1 MRILFVWLTAI
12 AAVTPPVPTVTTP
25 ANYPEALLAER
36 VAGQVE
42 LSVTVLAD
50 GNVGEV
56 AVVSADRPEMAAA
69 AIEAV
74 LKWKFTPAMRD
85 GVAIAARI
93 RVPFRFEAPVVEEV
107 EAASE
112 QSGGDGREPIADDR
126 LPITDGRQPIADD
139 RLPITDGRQPIAD
152 SRSPIADDDQV
163 IDVSVRGKRRPPQRA
178 VSDFVLDHDILNAMP
193 RQNAADLLGSA
204 PGVYVSRPE
213 GDAVA
218 QEIFLRGFDASH
230 GQDIE
235 LSVGVVPLNQPSHIH
250 GQGYADTNFVIP
262 EVVRSLRVTEGVYD
276 PRQGDFAV
284 AGSVGFD
291 LGVAKR
297 GILSRTS
304 YGSFDTKRQV
314 LVWAPEGEA
323 DETFGAV
330 ALRETDGFGMNRGSR
345 SGSGIA
351 QYMLRL
357 GQNTTLLMHVAAYG
371 ARANLAGVLRRDDVN
386 EGRVG
391 FYDSYPDPTANAQSA
406 LTSRAQA
413 SATLEH
419 TGENGARTQLS
430 LWLMQANYRSRQNFT
445 GYLQRSQQNPTWVGR
460 GDLIEQA
467 NDDFGL
473 GAQASHRTQ
482 TRTLVGELSGS
493 LEVGLAFRTDGIHQQ
508 QNLLQAPENQTWD
521 RRVDAKIRGSDLGA
535 YADATLTYST
545 WLTARAGV
553 RADVLYYDVDDALG
567 NFIPTFQRATF
578 IPGFRRTALG
588 IASGPRAT
596 LEARPVRGLRLI
608 ASYGEGYRSP
618 QARQLTEGENAPYA
632 KVHGMELGAAYQ
644 PPGAEWLNA
653 SVALYR
659 TTLSQDLA
667 FDAAEG
673 ALERIGPTTRKG
685 AVAHLIAQPWSWA
698 LASLSVTYVHATLDA
713 PPAASAENPTPAF
726 TKGELLPY
734 VPPLVV
740 RGDASIQ
747 RPIVDIAES
756 PLGYRVG
763 SGFTFLSKRPLPY
776 AQFGQTVALWDAS
789 AALNWRFVELG
800 CEVYNLLDR
809 QYAASEYSFVS
820 DWGNREVPSRVPARH
835 FSAGAPRT
843 VFGTLTLSF

>member
-1 MRILFVWLTAI
+1 MRFLFALVTAI
-12 AAVTPPVPTVTTP
+12 AAVTPPVPTVTPP
-25 ANYPEALLAER
+25 ATYPEALLAER
-36 VAGQVE
+36 VAGTAE
-42 LSVTVLAD
+42 LAVTVLAD
-50 GNVGEV
+50 GSVGEV

-85 GVAIAARI
+85 ETPIAARI
-93 RVPFRFEAPVVEEV
+93 RVPFRFEAPVVEVV
-107 EAASE
+107 EE
-112 QSGGDGREPIADDR
+112 PVVDGRGPIADGR
-126 LPITDGRQPIADD
+126 TPMTDSRSPIAD
-139 RLPITDGRQPIAD
+139 GRTPIAD
-152 SRSPIADDDQV
+152 SRSPNADDQV

-178 VSDFVLDHDILNAMP
+178 VSDFVLDHDILAAMP
-193 RQNAADLLGSA
+193 RQNAADLLASA

-291 LGVAKR
+291 LGVASR
-297 GILSRTS
+297 GVLSRTS

-323 DETFGAV
+323 EETFGAV
-330 ALRETDGFGMNRGSR
+330 SLRETDGFGMNRGSR

-357 GQNTTLLMHVAAYG
+357 SESTSVLFHVAAYG
-371 ARANLAGVLRRDDVN
+371 ARANLAGVLRRDDVAAR
-386 EGRVG
+386 RVG

-406 LTSRAQA
+406 LTSRVQTAV
-413 SATLEH
+413 TLEH
-419 TGENGARTQLS
+419 RGEEGARTAMS
-430 LWLMQANYRSRQNFT
+430 VWLMQANYRSRQNFT
-445 GYLQRSQQNPTWVGR
+445 GYMQRSQQNPDWVGR
-460 GDLIEQA
+460 GDLIEQS

-473 GAQASHRTQ
+473 GAQASHRTR
-482 TRTLVGELSGS
+482 TRTLIGDLSGS
-493 LEVGLAFRTDGIHQQ
+493 VELGLAFRTDGIEQE

-521 RRVDAKIRGSDLGA
+521 RRVDARIRGSDIGA

-545 WLTARAGV
+545 WLTARAGF

-567 NFIPTFQRATF
+567 NFIPVFQRATF
-578 IPGFRRTALG
+578 ITGFRRTALG
-588 IASGPRAT
+588 VASGPRAT
-596 LEARPVRGLRLI
+596 LEVRPLKGLRLI

-618 QARQLTEGENAPYA
+618 QARLLTEGENAPYA
-632 KVHGMELGAAYQ
+632 KVHGAEIGVACQ

-653 SVALYR
+653 SVAAYR
-659 TTLSQDLA
+659 TTLSEDLA
-667 FDAAEG
+667 FDAGEG

-685 AVAHLIAQPWSWA
+685 AVAHLVAQPKAWA
-698 LASLSVTYVHATLDA
+698 LVSLSATYVHATLDA
-713 PPAASAENPTPAF
+713 PPPASAENPTPAF
-726 TKGELLPY
+726 TQGELLPY

-740 RGDASIQ
+740 RADASVS
-747 RPIVDIAES
+747 RPIVTIAEAD
-756 PLGYRVG
+756 LGFRVG
-763 SGFTFLSKRPLPY
+763 SGFTFLSSRPLPY
-776 AQFGQTVALWDAS
+776 GQFGQTVALWDAS
-789 AALNWRFVELG
+789 AALTYRFAELG
-800 CEVYNLLDR
+800 AELYNLLDR

-820 DWGNREVPSRVPARH
+820 DWRSQELPSRVPGRH

-843 VFGTLTLSF
+843 AFATLTLRFQ